1 MYKYETHLHTSPV
14 SKCAKSTVKEMLL
27 FYKKLGY
34 DGVFVTNH
42 FIDGN
47 CACDRSASYEDQI
60 KFYFSDYEAAKALEN
75 EVGIKVFAGVELSN
89 RGTDFLVYGLDKEWF
104 LAHSEIES
112 MKYSERLSYLAEAGA
127 LVIQAHPFR
136 EAAYIDHIR
145 LFPRQV
151 YGVETYN
158 ACRTPFENDMAE
170 MYAKHYGLPAFSG
183 TDNHVAGKQQRLGGM
198 KSETPVADEQDFIRR
213 YINGELLL
221 IKN

>member
-1 MYKYETHLHTSPV
+1 MGQAGMKVGQNTNRFKDWQQRQQERNAQRAVNRVKRLDAQGRRV
-14 SKCAKSTVKEMLL
+14 S
-27 FYKKLGY
+27 
-34 DGVFVTNH
+34 DG
-42 FIDGN
+42 
-47 CACDRSASYEDQI
+47 DRQR
-60 KFYFSDYEAAKALEN
+60 ALEAQRKLN
-75 EVGIKVFAGVELSN
+75 EIKQN
-89 RGTDFLVYGLDKEWF
+89 R
-104 LAHSEIES
+104 
-112 MKYSERLSYLAEAGA
+112 YLAEAGA

-158 ACRTPFENDMAE
+158 ACRTPFENDMAAL
-170 MYAKHYGLPAFSG
+170 YAKHYGLPAFSG

-198 KSETPVADEQDFIRR
+198 KSETPVTDEQDFIKR